1 MKKRFNFFKLSE
13 KETKEIIGGVPVC
26 GCGCAYANCGG
37 SSTTDNFNANY
48 DGGGGEGLIS
58 PHFEPQC

>member
-1 MKKRFNFFKLSE
+1 MNKKFDLYKISKRES
-13 KETKEIIGGVPVC
+13 KETIAGDPVC

-37 SSTTDNFNANY
+37 SSTSDNFNANY
-48 DGGGGEGLIS
+48 EGGNGRGLIS